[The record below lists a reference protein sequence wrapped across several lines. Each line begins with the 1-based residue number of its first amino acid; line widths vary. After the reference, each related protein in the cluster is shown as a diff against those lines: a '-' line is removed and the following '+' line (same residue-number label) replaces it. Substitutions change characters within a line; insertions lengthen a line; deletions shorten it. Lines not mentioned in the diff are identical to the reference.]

1 MVPAS
6 TQNPAQARRKAGE
19 YSRPG
24 SGFGIGIGLVDIR
37 ALLPGPL
44 TFARNERAHVTGYN
58 NCRNRKL
65 AVSSASRKSPKYHSA
80 EAERRLAY
88 FKERGEQMVS
98 TICDLV
104 EIESPSDNKD
114 AVDRVA
120 EAVAEKFS
128 RLGGEIH
135 FHRAKDFGSHLQVNF
150 GGKSAKPV
158 LLLGHYD
165 TVYALGTLA
174 TMPCRVAGNKLTG
187 PGVLDMK
194 SGIALMLHALAA
206 LQEWHK
212 GGLLRPVTV
221 LLVSDEEV
229 GSSSSRAI
237 TEALAKRAAA
247 VLVLEPSYGREGA
260 VKTARKGVGDYL
272 LRVTGKAAHAG
283 LDFNKGVN
291 AIRELAR
298 QIEKVSGFTDPK
310 KGLTVNVGVVSGGSR
325 TNVVPAQAEARID
338 VRIARL
344 KDAAGI
350 DKKMR
355 RLRPFNG
362 QCKIEI
368 SGGINRPPME
378 RTAGVAAL
386 YVQAAAI
393 ARELGWK
400 LGEAAVGGGSDGNF
414 TAGLGIP
421 TLDGLGGVG
430 DGAHATH
437 EHILISELPRRA
449 ALIAGLIERA

>member
-1 MVPAS
+1 MVNS
-6 TQNPAQARRKAGE
+6 LLRKA
-19 YSRPG
+19 SQP
-24 SGFGIGIGLVDIR
+24 
-37 ALLPGPL
+37 P
-44 TFARNERAHVTGYN
+44 
-58 NCRNRKL
+58 
-65 AVSSASRKSPKYHSA
+65 SA
-80 EAERRLAY
+80 EAQRRLDYFNERRDAI
-88 FKERGEQMVS
+88 VS
-98 TICDLV
+98 TIRELV
-104 EIESPSDNKD
+104 EIESPSDNQA
-114 AVDRVA
+114 AVNRIA

-128 RLGGEIH
+128 RLGGEVR

-165 TVYALGTLA
+165 TVYPLGTLA
-174 TMPCRVAGNKLTG
+174 TMPCRVEHNKLTG

-206 LQEWHK
+206 LQEWQGEDWK
-212 GGLLRPVTV
+212 RGTNNKELLRPVTV

-229 GSSSSRAI
+229 GSDSSRAI

-247 VLVLEPSYGREGA
+247 VLVLEPSYGRQGA

-272 LRVTGKAAHAG
+272 LKVTGKAAHAG
-283 LDFNKGVN
+283 LDFEKGVN
-291 AIRELAR
+291 AILELAR
-298 QIEKVSGFTDPK
+298 QIEKISTFTDLK
-310 KGLTVNVGVVSGGSR
+310 KGLTVNVGIVSGGSR
-325 TNVVPAQAEARID
+325 TNVVPAEAAAQVD
-338 VRIARL
+338 VRIARM

-355 RLRPFNG
+355 SLRPLNRK
-362 QCKIEI
+362 CKIEI

-386 YVQAAAI
+386 YAQAAAI

-430 DGAHATH
+430 DGAHAQH

-449 ALIAGLIERA
+449 ALIAGLIEIV